1 MNSKLYDTTI
11 HFAKVEGLFTRVS
24 RLAGNS
30 HDTGF
35 YMVTLHV
42 YEGKTIAQDFL
53 ADSICVTRSD
63 Q

>member
-11 HFAKVEGLFTRVS
+11 HFAKVEGLFTRVC

-42 YEGKTIAQDFL
+42 YEGKTVA
-53 ADSICVTRSD
+53 
-63 Q
+63 